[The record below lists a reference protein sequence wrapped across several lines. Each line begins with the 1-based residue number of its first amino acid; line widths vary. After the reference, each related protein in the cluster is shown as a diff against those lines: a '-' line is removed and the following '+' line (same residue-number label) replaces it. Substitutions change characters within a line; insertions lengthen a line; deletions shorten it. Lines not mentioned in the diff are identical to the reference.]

1 MKTLELLSAPSRG
14 VRFEANA
21 VIFTSAQSLETL
33 NKLARG
39 VTEVEGATAWWLG
52 DIGLHIW
59 KEKRVEYILA
69 NPAPELERATREQ
82 EAEDFANEYL
92 RGRSEIVG
100 CADGY
105 WANCI
110 ALARFFPPDQRA
122 KALTVHHHRAAM
134 IGAGGQECHESK
146 EARRVAASWL
156 FKADEG
162 QWSASELRRQISLS
176 LATHNAPTAPAER
189 NTYEPLDEADKWAM
203 RHREETLNPDIAQ
216 KMLTR
221 FQALIEFLDRLK
233 SIAATATHP

>member
-1 MKTLELLSAPSRG
+1 MKPLELLTAPARG
-14 VRFEANA
+14 IRFESNA
-21 VIFTSAQSLETL
+21 VIFTATQSLETL
-33 NKLARG
+33 NKLARC

-52 DIGLHIW
+52 DIGLNIW
-59 KEKRVEYILA
+59 REKRVEYLLA
-69 NPAPELERATREQ
+69 NPCPELERPARET
-82 EAEDFANEYL
+82 EAADFANEYL

-146 EARRVAASWL
+146 EAKRVASSWL
-156 FKADEG
+156 YKAETG
-162 QWSASELRRQISLS
+162 EWSASELRRQISLS
-176 LATHNAPTAPAER
+176 LATHTAPTAPAER
-189 NTYEPLDEADKWAM
+189 NSYEPLDEADKWAM
-203 RHREETLNPDIAQ
+203 RHRETDLNPDMAA

-233 SIAATATHP
+233 SIAATATHL